1 MNQKVSGNG
10 ILKENKKNW
19 IEIPVFAALVAIASA
34 VTFWLFYRQCVESML
49 GTGLYHSDMKAYILE
64 MQGLDSGYSF
74 PYPVLFKLAATIHL
88 VTASFTGGAEL
99 AMALATML
107 LNSGAMIA
115 LKVMMDKHVGAKL
128 QEAKLQGAKL
138 QGAKLQE
145 AMPQETMLGNPWLPG
160 ILTGTAAVSLFFV
173 SMVYPPTGIYLP
185 GIKYKYLG
193 VFTPN
198 PFHNATY
205 MAARP
210 FAILA
215 FFKYGELLPVY
226 EQPNAVREHK
236 RDYILFAIYLLL
248 ATMTKPSFTIVLVG
262 AAGILMLWR
271 MFRSRFRNFVPTVW
285 LGVCFIPTFMDLLY
299 QFRGVFVPQEGQE
312 GGIGFTFGHVWAQY
326 CGNLPLAIGL
336 AIGFPIL
343 VLLLNYKE
351 LHKDS
356 IYRFSWQVY
365 VMSFLMAFFLYEKG
379 FREMDFNFAWGY
391 MYGIFFAF
399 IGAMLVLLRAT
410 AEAVETAKTASKVQ
424 IRRNYGVIGIQWLAY
439 LWHLVCGLYYFWGFL
454 QGAMYY

>member
-1 MNQKVSGNG
+1 MNQKVAGNG

-19 IEIPVFAALVAIASA
+19 IEISVFAALVAIASA

-88 VTASFTGGAEL
+88 ATASFTGGAEL

-107 LNSGAMIA
+107 LDSGAMIA
-115 LKVMMDKHVGAKL
+115 LKVMLDKHVGAKL
-128 QEAKLQGAKL
+128 QEA
-138 QGAKLQE
+138 
-145 AMPQETMLGNPWLPG
+145 MPGKPWLPG

-262 AAGILMLWR
+262 AAGI
-271 MFRSRFRNFVPTVW
+271 
-285 LGVCFIPTFMDLLY
+285 
-299 QFRGVFVPQEGQE
+299 
-312 GGIGFTFGHVWAQY
+312 
-326 CGNLPLAIGL
+326 
-336 AIGFPIL
+336 
-343 VLLLNYKE
+343 
-351 LHKDS
+351 
-356 IYRFSWQVY
+356 
-365 VMSFLMAFFLYEKG
+365 
-379 FREMDFNFAWGY
+379 
-391 MYGIFFAF
+391 
-399 IGAMLVLLRAT
+399 
-410 AEAVETAKTASKVQ
+410 
-424 IRRNYGVIGIQWLAY
+424 
-439 LWHLVCGLYYFWGFL
+439 
-454 QGAMYY
+454 

>member
-1 MNQKVSGNG
+1 MKQTTTKNRTSE
-10 ILKENKKNW
+10 ENRKNF
-19 IEIPVFAALVAIASA
+19 IDIAVFAVLVVIASA
-34 VTFWLFYRQCVESML
+34 ITLWLFYRQCVESML
-49 GTGLYHSDMKAYILE
+49 GTGMYHSDMKAYILE

-74 PYPVLFKLAATIHL
+74 PYPILFKLAAVIHL
-88 VTASFTGGAEL
+88 VTGAFTTGAEL

-107 LNSGAMIA
+107 LNSAGMVA
-115 LKVMMDKHVGAKL
+115 LKVMLDRHVGPEL
-128 QEAKLQGAKL
+128 QK
-138 QGAKLQE
+138 
-145 AMPQETMLGNPWLPG
+145 AMPGNPVLPG
-160 ILTGTAAVSLFFV
+160 ILTGTVAVSLFFV
-173 SMVYPPTGIYLP
+173 SMVYPPAGIYLP

-193 VFTPN
+193 VFTAN

-210 FAILA
+210 FGILA
-215 FFKYGELLPVY
+215 FFKYTDLIPLY
-226 EQPNAVREHK
+226 ERKNARKEHGK
-236 RDYILFAIYLLL
+236 DYILFSIYLLL

-271 MFRSRFRNFVPTVW
+271 MIRSGFRNFVPTVW
-285 LGVCFIPTFMDLLY
+285 LGVCFLPTFADLLY

-312 GGIGFTFGHVWAQY
+312 GGIGFTLGHVWLQY
-326 CGNLPLAIGL
+326 CSNLPLAIGL

-351 LHKDS
+351 LRRDN
-356 IYRFSWQVY
+356 IYRFSWQIY
-365 VMSFLMAFFLYEKG
+365 GMSFLMAFCLYEKG
-379 FREMDFNFAWGY
+379 FREMDFNFSWGY

-399 IGAMLVLLRAT
+399 VGALQVLLRAT
-410 AEAVETAKTASKVQ
+410 VKADTRRKKGLIAV
-424 IRRNYGVIGIQWLAY
+424 QWLAY

>member
-1 MNQKVSGNG
+1 MKQNTGSNH
-10 ILKENKKNW
+10 ISETPHKNF
-19 IEIPVFAALVAIASA
+19 IDIAVFGFLVVIASV
-34 VTFWLFYRQCVESML
+34 VTFRLFYRQCVESLL

-74 PYPVLFKLAATIHL
+74 PYPILFKLAAAIHL
-88 VTASFTGGAEL
+88 VTSSLDTGAEL

-107 LNSGAMIA
+107 LNSAAMIA
-115 LKVMMDKHVGAKL
+115 LKVMLDKHVGPDLRRAMAAGSAKL
-128 QEAKLQGAKL
+128 SGGRNGKA
-138 QGAKLQE
+138 
-145 AMPQETMLGNPWLPG
+145 WIPG
-160 ILTGTAAVSLFFV
+160 VITGIVAVSLFFV

-210 FAILA
+210 FAMLA
-215 FFKYGELLPVY
+215 FFKYGELLPLY
-226 EQPNAVREHK
+226 EQENAWKEHG
-236 RDYILFAIYLLL
+236 RDYLLFSVYLLL
-248 ATMTKPSFTIVLVG
+248 ATMAKPSFTIVLVG

-271 MFRSRFRNFVPTVW
+271 MFGSKFRDFLPTIR
-285 LGVCFIPTFMDLLY
+285 LGICFIPTFVDLLY

-312 GGIGFTFGHVWAQY
+312 GGIGFTFGHVWMQY
-326 CGNLPLAIGL
+326 CSNIPLAIGL
-336 AIGFPIL
+336 AAGFPIL

-351 LHKDS
+351 LRRDS

-365 VMSFLMAFFLYEKG
+365 VMSFLMAFCLYEKG
-379 FREMDFNFAWGY
+379 FREMDFNFSWGY

-399 IGAMLVLLRAT
+399 VGALLVLLRAT
-410 AEAVETAKTASKVQ
+410 ARACEKTAELQAGSNPEARSKRCR
-424 IRRNYGVIGIQWLAY
+424 IRVVIGIQWLAY
-439 LWHLVCGLYYFWGFL
+439 LWHLICGLYYFYGFL
-454 QGAMYY
+454 KGAMYY

>member
-1 MNQKVSGNG
+1 MKQNTGSNH
-10 ILKENKKNW
+10 ISETPHKNF
-19 IEIPVFAALVAIASA
+19 IDIAVFGFLVAIASA
-34 VTFWLFYRQCVESML
+34 VTFRLFYRQCVESLL

-74 PYPVLFKLAATIHL
+74 PYPILFKLAAAIHL
-88 VTASFTGGAEL
+88 VTSSLDTGEEL

-107 LNSGAMIA
+107 LNSAAMIA
-115 LKVMMDKHVGAKL
+115 LKVMLDKHVGPDLRRAMAAGSAKL
-128 QEAKLQGAKL
+128 SGGRNGKE
-138 QGAKLQE
+138 
-145 AMPQETMLGNPWLPG
+145 WIPG
-160 ILTGTAAVSLFFV
+160 VITGIVAVSLFFV

-215 FFKYGELLPVY
+215 FFKYGELLPLY
-226 EQPNAVREHK
+226 EQENAWKEHG
-236 RDYILFAIYLLL
+236 RDYLLFSVYLLL
-248 ATMTKPSFTIVLVG
+248 ATMAKASFTIVLVG

-271 MFRSRFRNFVPTVW
+271 MFRSKFRNFLPTIR
-285 LGVCFIPTFMDLLY
+285 LGICFIPTFVDLLY
-299 QFRGVFVPQEGQE
+299 QFCGVFVPQEGQE
-312 GGIGFTFGHVWAQY
+312 GGIGFTFGHVWMQY
-326 CGNLPLAIGL
+326 CSNIPLAIGL
-336 AIGFPIL
+336 AAGFPIL

-351 LHKDS
+351 LRRDS

-365 VMSFLMAFFLYEKG
+365 VMSFLMAFCLYEKG
-379 FREMDFNFAWGY
+379 FREMDFNFSWGY

-399 IGAMLVLLRAT
+399 VGALLVLLRAT
-410 AEAVETAKTASKVQ
+410 ARACEKAAELQAGSNPETRSKCCR
-424 IRRNYGVIGIQWLAY
+424 IRVVIGIQWLAY
-439 LWHLVCGLYYFWGFL
+439 LWHLICGLYYFYGFL
-454 QGAMYY
+454 KGAMYY